1 MRPYLVIRQDLEKAF
16 NEKKIKLYFVD
27 LKFQKR

>member
-1 MRPYLVIRQDLEKAF
+1 MRPDLVIRQDLEKAF
-16 NEKKIKLYFVD
+16 NEKNIKLYFLE